1 VYTLLK
7 SEAGSWPEPV
17 FPPGVDLGLEAAHSR
32 GRMYPVTLVYTALL
46 LGLLGAAWHASQLSR
61 ALAFSIAGLALWTFM
76 EYAVHRWVLHVAF
89 PPLGSW
95 PRRVLHAAFDAAHV
109 DHHAKPW
116 DGYHINGHLD
126 TLWVAAALVPLSLL
140 APAHTASLAVAGLF
154 AGYVAEEWAH
164 HAMHYGNYRWR
175 YFQYVRRRHLY
186 HHSRHGVGT
195 AYGITSDFWDWVF
208 STRIPLPQRRLLLP
222 ARATRQPAAV
232 PLQP

>member
-1 VYTLLK
+1 
-7 SEAGSWPEPV
+7 
-17 FPPGVDLGLEAAHSR
+17 
-32 GRMYPVTLVYTALL
+32 MYPVTLVYAALL
-46 LGLLGAAWHASQLSR
+46 LGLFGTAWRASQLPR

-76 EYAVHRWVLHVAF
+76 EYTVHRWVLHVAF
-89 PPLGSW
+89 PPGGSW
-95 PRRVLHAAFDAAHV
+95 PRRALHAAFDAAHV
-109 DHHAKPW
+109 DHHARPW

-186 HHSRHGVGT
+186 HHSPHGVGT
-195 AYGITSDFWDWVF
+195 AYGITSDVWDRAF
-208 STRIPLPQRRLLLP
+208 GTRIPLPQRRRLRP
-222 ARATRQPAAV
+222 ARAVRQPAAV